1 MKMVRLDRLLANR
14 GLGSRNEIHKLI
26 RSSRITI
33 AGEIVTKRDFKL
45 PEDTIVQ
52 LDGLNVDPLPIALL
66 WHKPINVVST
76 MSDPLG
82 RPDLTTSLPPQ
93 WQGKY
98 HPVGRLDLDTS
109 GLLLFS
115 RSGALTQWLL
125 HPKRAVQRWY
135 RAIVENPVPD
145 DLGARLA
152 AGIQTS
158 MGVFPAALDEHGTDW
173 VKLSVTEGKHRMVR
187 RVLNNAGHPVVSLH
201 RLQYGPMELGELPC
215 GAVRPISTE
224 ERASLTEMGAPL

>member
-1 MKMVRLDRLLANR
+1 MVRLDRLLANR

-26 RSSRITI
+26 RGSRITV
-33 AGEIVTKRDFKL
+33 AGETVTKRDFKL
-45 PEDTIVQ
+45 PEDAIVQ

-66 WHKPINVVST
+66 WHKPTNVVST

-98 HPVGRLDLDTS
+98 HPVGRLDQDTS

-135 RAIVENPVPD
+135 QATVENPIPD
-145 DLGARLA
+145 DLGTRLA

-158 MGVFPAALDEHGTDW
+158 MGIFPATLDAQGDDW
-173 VKLSVTEGKHRMVR
+173 VRLSVTEGKHRMVR
-187 RVLNNAGHPVVSLH
+187 RVLNNAGHPVVNLH
-201 RLQYGPMELGELPC
+201 RLQYGPMELGALPC
-215 GAVRPISTE
+215 GSVRPISSE
-224 ERASLTEMGAPL
+224 ELNALTSMGAPL